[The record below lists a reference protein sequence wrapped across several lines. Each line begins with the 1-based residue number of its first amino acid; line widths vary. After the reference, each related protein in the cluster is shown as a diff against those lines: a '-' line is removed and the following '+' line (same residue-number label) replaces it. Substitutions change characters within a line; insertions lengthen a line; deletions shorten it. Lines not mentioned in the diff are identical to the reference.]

1 MDVMLIN
8 REILLKA
15 LLLSNL
21 VAIPILG
28 ENYSNIYNKRFLDKI
43 KFKNVISYISF
54 SEKIDGYNFE
64 KSSFVHIDN
73 KNEKVT
79 IKTVRDGDTIKY
91 DGNKGMSY
99 IIYHNKRIKIDMN
112 VSHWSV
118 SMMTPKKGR
127 IIGIERLYNLDCY
140 HIYSESMD
148 VWVDTDK
155 YLPIM
160 VIYKGEIEVKII
172 IKRYVKLI
180 KDIHFPTHLVIYI
193 DNQYYSTNV
202 IEDISYK
209 GG

>member
-1 MDVMLIN
+1 M
-8 REILLKA
+8 LKA
-15 LLLSNL
+15 LLLSSL
-21 VAIPILG
+21 VVIPVLG
-28 ENYSNIYNKRFLDKI
+28 ENYSNIYNKRFLNTI

-64 KSSFVHIDN
+64 KISIVNMDN
-73 KNEKVT
+73 RNEKIT
-79 IKTVRDGDTIKY
+79 IKTVRDGDTIRY
-91 DGNKGMSY
+91 NGNKGMSY
-99 IIYHNKRIKIDMN
+99 IMYHNKKIKIDMN
-112 VSHWSV
+112 ISHWSV
-118 SMMTPKKGR
+118 SMMIPEKGR

-140 HIYSESMD
+140 HINSESVD
-148 VWVDTDK
+148 VWVDTDN

-180 KDIHFPTHLVIYI
+180 KNIYFPTYLVIYV

-202 IEDISYK
+202 IEDISFR